1 MHPEIGLFLEA
12 ASGSGSA
19 PLAEPNVAHLAKAF
33 QHHVFEGRRHGLRTH
48 SHKHTHAHTHVYIY
62 IRYKYNY
69 TIYRA
74 LYYIYMHVLYS
85 LYAYM

>member
-1 MHPEIGLFLEA
+1 MHPDIGLYLEA

-48 SHKHTHAHTHVYIY
+48 SHKHIHAHTHRHTHIHIYIY
-62 IRYKYNY
+62 KIN
-69 TIYRA
+69 TII
-74 LYYIYMHVLYS
+74 LYI
-85 LYAYM
+85 